1 MTETYGGIAFS
12 YPETLPGVILPPE
25 SRLKKY
31 VELGALPLKSLASEL
46 RDSFEA
52 HASNIAIWTTGKT
65 YTYSELDELSDR
77 IAAALLD
84 VGLRPGDRAI
94 FQMRSTSDF
103 YVAFISCLKA
113 GIVPVCSLST
123 HRKLEI
129 DYLATEAQA
138 KAHFVDGDDPRFDL
152 VGFACETRDRLQTVK
167 HVITV
172 NGGEREG
179 VQSLYVLAEQFDWSE
194 ARARLADVQFAPFDP
209 VVFQL
214 SGGTTGVPKI
224 IPRLQ
229 CEYLESWRLTIE
241 RLGYV
246 PQDKIFMAYPPIH
259 NAAMGC
265 CWGPMLLAGGTVVV
279 PTDLSG
285 AHFAEILNSA
295 EPTWIGQLISG
306 LTPYFKEAEQLGGRF
321 ASVRALFQAGS
332 VEMADQ
338 ARDWLGVETWQ
349 MFGMTEG
356 LYLYPRVGDPD
367 EAWARTLGRPLSD
380 HDEVIILEPGTERE
394 LPEGEVGE
402 MACRGP
408 FILSGYYNSPERNG
422 EAFTSDGFYRSGDL
436 MVRLRIG
443 EHDFF
448 RFEGRIKD
456 VINRGGEKINATEV
470 ENVILRHPSVSQ
482 VAVVAYPC
490 ERLGERGCAVV
501 VLENSSEPLGLEDL
515 KDFLEEIGL
524 AKFKWPERVE
534 IVKALALTK
543 AGKPDKA
550 EMQRILLETIMVDHG
565 V

>member
-1 MTETYGGIAFS
+1 MTEVSGASAFS

-31 VELGALPLKSLASEL
+31 IELGALPLKCLTSEL
-46 RDSFEA
+46 RVSFET
-52 HASNIAIWTTGKT
+52 HASNIAIWTTEFT
-65 YTYSELDELSDR
+65 YTYRELDELSDR
-77 IAAALLD
+77 IGAALLD
-84 VGLRPGDRAI
+84 LGLNSGDRAI
-94 FQMRSTSDF
+94 FQMRSTPDF
-103 YVAFISCLKA
+103 YIAFIACLKA

-138 KAHFVDGDDPRFDL
+138 KAHFIDGDDAKFDMAE
-152 VGFACETRDRLQTVK
+152 FACETRDRLGTIKHIISTVG
-167 HVITV
+167 VESR
-172 NGGEREG
+172 N
-179 VQSLYVLAEQFDWSE
+179 VQSLHALGKRFDWAS
-194 ARARLADVQFAPFDP
+194 ARARISDVQFRPFDP

-229 CEYLESWRLTIE
+229 CEYLENWRLTIE

-246 PQDKIFMAYPPIH
+246 SQDRMFMAYPPIH

-265 CWGPMLLAGGTVVV
+265 CWGPMLLSGGTVVV
-279 PTDLSG
+279 PTELSG
-285 AHFAEILNSA
+285 PHFAEVLNSA
-295 EPTWIGQLISG
+295 RPTWIGQLISG
-306 LTPYFKEAEQLGGRF
+306 LTPYFKEAEKLGGQF
-321 ASVRALFQAGS
+321 SSVRALFQAGS

-356 LYLYPRVGDPD
+356 LYLYPRAGDPD
-367 EAWARTLGRPLSD
+367 EVWSKTLGRPLSD

-394 LPEGEVGE
+394 LPAGEIGE

-408 FILSGYYNSPERNG
+408 FILSGYYNSPERNA

-436 MVRLRIG
+436 MARLRIG
-443 EHDFF
+443 ARDYF

-470 ENVILRHPSVSQ
+470 ENVILRHPLVSQ
-482 VAVVAYPC
+482 VAVVGYPC
-490 ERLGERGCAVV
+490 ERLGERGCAIV
-501 VLENSSEPLGLEDL
+501 VLENSSQPLGLKDL

-524 AKFKWPERVE
+524 AKFKWPERIE
-534 IVKALALTK
+534 IVNSLALTK

-550 EMQRILLETIMVDHG
+550 EMRRIVLETLAADRVA
-565 V
+565 